1 MEPNGRDKVT
11 ELEREGGK
19 EATRYLCEQ
28 NYVWFAAASWA
39 AALRGQRSAAVSQ
52 GALCCWGIQTGPEGQ
67 HLALK

>member
-1 MEPNGRDKVT
+1 MEPNGRDKRT

-19 EATRYLCEQ
+19 DATRYLYEQ

-52 GALCCWGIQTGPEGQ
+52 GTHCAAGESKLVQKGS
-67 HLALK
+67 A